1 MRIYLKT
8 FFILKTILLDK
19 KNIKNLPQVELSMDT
34 IFRIWIIKSYKII
47 INISDSCTDIP
58 RFVNIDIL
66 ELGTYIFS
74 FCTESQLMW

>member
-66 ELGTYIFS
+66 ELG
-74 FCTESQLMW
+74 